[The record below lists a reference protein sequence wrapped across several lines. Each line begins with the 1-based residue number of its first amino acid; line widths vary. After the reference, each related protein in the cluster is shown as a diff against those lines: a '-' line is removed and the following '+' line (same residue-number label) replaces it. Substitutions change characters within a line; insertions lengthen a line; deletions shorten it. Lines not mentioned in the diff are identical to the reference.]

1 MFYHLLWFAL
11 VASCGV
17 WPLII
22 ITFPLVLSP
31 IVLPIK
37 NLTDPW
43 LGKDTN
49 PEAERETLLGQAILV
64 WIATLIVCATL
75 ANSEQLPVVHVCIY
89 CLTLLGAV
97 LKVKVPVPAEWNA
110 KWITRIGL
118 SSQALWILQGENVL
132 KSVNTFLS

>member
-1 MFYHLLWFAL
+1 MFYHLLWIAL
-11 VASCGV
+11 VGSCGI
-17 WPLII
+17 WPLIM

-43 LGKDTN
+43 LGKGND
-49 PEAERETLLGQAILV
+49 PEEDRETLLGQAILAWV
-64 WIATLIVCATL
+64 ATLIVCATP
-75 ANSEQLPVVHVCIY
+75 ANSEQLPVAYVGIY